1 MLHESELGN
10 DQIQLFFSLG
20 GYEYRLWSIL
30 TRETTFV
37 RSRTAHL

>member
-20 GYEYRLWSIL
+20 GYEYRLCSTL
-30 TRETTFV
+30 KEYFDKGDYFC
-37 RSRTAHL
+37 AF